1 MEGFQIENNTTTTTQ
16 LNQKLK
22 EQGILF
28 KNKYL

>member
-22 EQGILF
+22 GQGILF